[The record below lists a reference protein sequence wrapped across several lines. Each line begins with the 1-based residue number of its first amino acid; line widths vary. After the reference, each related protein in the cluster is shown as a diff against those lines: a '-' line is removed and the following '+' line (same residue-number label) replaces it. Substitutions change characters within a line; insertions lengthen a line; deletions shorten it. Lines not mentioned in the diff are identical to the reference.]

1 MINISKLYCDL
12 AGQSDDLRYNRP
24 ETFGPIVVYNCTAR
38 CNLRCLHCYSSS
50 DASCGRDELSTE
62 QAKRLLAQL
71 PGANVPVALFSGG
84 EPLLREDLLELLAEA
99 KGLGLRTVISTNG
112 TRIDS
117 DTAGKLAERDLSYI
131 GISLDG
137 QEPFHDEFRQT
148 KGSFR
153 AALKGIENCHRAG
166 LRTGLRFTITKS
178 NAGQVPAIFDIA
190 VEAGIRRICFYHLI
204 SSGRARDLDEQAP
217 TLEQT
222 RETVT
227 TIIDRTREL
236 ADKDLVEEVLTVGNH
251 ADGPFLLARMR
262 AHAGRGPSGLRNRP
276 AIAPGQRGQSHRREN
291 RLRELGRDRL
301 RRPVLAQLS
310 SGQRHAEALRADL
323 VRYRRSRPRQIAPKR
338 HLRRPALPDVPVV
351 QPVQWFN
358 LCKGNYRFLGS
369 DPGDEHW
376 RNEPPCYLTDEEI
389 GRA

>member
-117 DTAGKLAERDLSYI
+117 DTAGKFAERDLSYI

-262 AHAGRGPSGLRNRP
+262 AEGHPAFETARQLLLANGGNRIGEKIACVSWDGTVYADQFWRNYPLGNVMQRSF
-276 AIAPGQRGQSHRREN
+276 GQIWS
-291 RLRELGRDRL
+291 DTAD
-301 RRPVLAQLS
+301 PVL
-310 SGQRHAEALRADL
+310 GKLRQKDTFAD
-323 VRYRRSRPRQIAPKR
+323 PRC
-338 HLRRPALPDVPVV
+338 LTC
-351 QPVQWFN
+351 QWFN

>member
-178 NAGQVPAIFDIA
+178 NAAQVPAIFDIA

-262 AHAGRGPSGLRNRP
+262 AEGHPAFETARQLLLANGGNRIGEKIACVSWDGTVYADQFWRNYPLGNVMQRSF
-276 AIAPGQRGQSHRREN
+276 GQIWS
-291 RLRELGRDRL
+291 DTAD
-301 RRPVLAQLS
+301 PVL
-310 SGQRHAEALRADL
+310 GKLRQKDTFAD
-323 VRYRRSRPRQIAPKR
+323 PRC
-338 HLRRPALPDVPVV
+338 LTC
-351 QPVQWFN
+351 QWFN